1 MIVPLVRDEQHLVD
15 LLDRQ
20 FSRAQL
26 DAITLGLDAP
36 SAIIAGAGS
45 GKTTVMA
52 ARVVWLVG
60 HLGIPPERILGLTFT
75 NKAAAELG
83 QRIRSSL
90 ELLGVDHAEAG
101 WGEVTASTYHAFAGT
116 LIAEHGLRLGIEPD
130 LRVVTD
136 ASRFQRFAR
145 AIESFEGPLDLV
157 TTYVPRLVPDAMKL
171 DSELSEHLVTPAALR
186 AYDELITAFAD
197 GGLSDQK
204 VVATAAATARKRSE
218 LSRLVDAYRAAKH
231 ADGVMDFSDQMA
243 WGAELALLP
252 AVRDSMLEKYD
263 VVLLDEYQD
272 TSVAQRDLLVGL
284 FAGLPVTAVGDP
296 AQGIYGWRGAA
307 TGNLEDFLDDFAIE
321 GVLGRRLTLR
331 QTYRCRPEIIGAA
344 NHIISAF
351 YEDARVTRSVE
362 PLMSGKEPGGR
373 VEVALHSTVS
383 QEIDA
388 MVRQIEQI
396 REEGAVPLRSVA
408 ILVRVAAENGEIVKA
423 LRDSHIP
430 FEIVGLQGLLAQPE
444 VRDVVSLLE
453 VVDDVTANPA
463 TLRLLTGPRWNI
475 GPRDLALLGRRASQ
489 LSRSVGSEDAAE
501 ASLAADLAHAV
512 EGTDPT
518 EIVALADA
526 LEDLGD
532 LAYSSDAR
540 QRFAELSSIITSVRR
555 HSSEPLIDLARRAV
569 RVLDLDIELEAGD
582 VEGAGDNLALFL
594 DAVATYAE
602 SDRYASLAGLL
613 SYFNAEEVYNQGM
626 EVFTPSEAESVKLLT
641 IHRAKGLEWNTVFVP
656 FMSANVFP
664 TGQGRANWITTAS
677 AVPTALRGDRS
688 SLPQMADGPGDW
700 TDESRSVHDSLNKGL
715 GHMEERRLAYV
726 AYTRAEERLVLS
738 GHWWGRTQI
747 KPRGPSEFL
756 LATREWLVVSGS
768 DATTWAPA
776 PAPGAT
782 NPHLDT
788 VQRADWPAAPPQ
800 LARRRALAAA
810 VRQALDR
817 PDRPAVDQP
826 LLATDRL
833 DELCADVDLLLAE
846 ADAVA
851 SQERVVTLPG
861 SFSTTSMLGLAD
873 DEAKFARELARP
885 MPRRPSSAA
894 RFGTRFHAWVE
905 AHYGQQVLLDPAELP
920 GQGDVDLNS
929 DAELDEVIRLFSE
942 GEYGQRDPFAIEAPF
957 SIILAGQQVIGR
969 IDAVFATTLEDGRT
983 GFQVVDWKTNKK
995 ATADPLQLSVYRLA
1009 WAELNGVAP
1018 EDVTGAFYYVRLG
1031 RTVRYGAAQLLDRPA
1046 LEVLLRGGGGP
1057 D

>member
-1 MIVPLVRDEQHLVD
+1 MTPLVRDEKHLVA
-15 LLDRQ
+15 LLGRD

-26 DAITLGLDAP
+26 DAITLALDAP

-83 QRIRSSL
+83 QRIRASL
-90 ELLGVDHAEAG
+90 ETLGVDHAEAG
-101 WGEVTASTYHAFAGT
+101 WGEVTASTYHAFAGS
-116 LIAEHGLRLGIEPD
+116 LIAEHGLRLGVEPD

-145 AIESFEGPLDLV
+145 AVEAFEGTLDLV

-171 DSELSEHLVTPAALR
+171 DSELSEHLVTPEDLR
-186 AYDELITAFAD
+186 AYDAKVMAVD
-197 GGLSDQK
+197 DWAGSDQK
-204 VVATAAATARKRSE
+204 VIAIAAGAARKRTE
-218 LSRLVDAYRAAKH
+218 LSRLVDAYRAAKL

-243 WGAELALLP
+243 WGAQLAML
-252 AVRDSMLEKYD
+252 AEVRESMLEKYD

-284 FAGLPVTAVGDP
+284 FKGLPVTAVGDP

-307 TGNLEDFLDDFAIE
+307 TGNLEDFLDDFAID
-321 GVLGRRLTLR
+321 GVAGERLTLL

-351 YEDARVTRSVE
+351 YEDAKVTRSVE
-362 PLMSGKEPGGR
+362 ALTSGKEAGGK
-373 VEVALHSTVS
+373 VEVALHQTVS
-383 QEIDA
+383 EEISS
-388 MVRQIEQI
+388 MVSEIETI
-396 REEGAVPLRSVA
+396 RDEGVVPLRSVA

-444 VRDVVSLLE
+444 VQDVVSLLE

-463 TLRLLTGPRWNI
+463 TLRLLTGPRWNV

-489 LSRSVGSEDAAE
+489 LSRSVGSGGDAE
-501 ASLAADLAHAV
+501 ASLASDLAHAV

-532 LAYSSDAR
+532 LAYSAAAR
-540 QRFAELSSIITSVRR
+540 ERFAELSSLITAVRR
-555 HSSEPLIDLARRAV
+555 HSSEPLIDLTRRAV
-569 RVLDLDIELEAGD
+569 RALDLDIELEAGD

-656 FMSANVFP
+656 FMSATVFP
-664 TGQGRANWITTAS
+664 TGQSRANWLTTAS
-677 AVPTALRGDRS
+677 AVPTALRGDRA
-688 SLPQMADGPGDW
+688 SLPQMADDPEHW
-700 TDESRSVHDSLNKGL
+700 TDESRVVHDSRNKEL

-738 GHWWGRTQI
+738 GHWWGRSQI

-756 LATREWLVVSGS
+756 METRNWLMENGDNATR
-768 DATTWAPA
+768 WAEA

-800 LARRRALAAA
+800 LTRRRALAAG
-810 VRQALDR
+810 VREMLEGS
-817 PDRPAVDQP
+817 DRPALDVP
-826 LLATDRL
+826 LIAADRL
-833 DELCADVDLLLAE
+833 DQLSADVDLLLAE

-851 SQERVVTLPG
+851 AQERIVTLP
-861 SFSTTSMLGLAD
+861 SSVSTTSMLGLAE
-873 DEAKFARELARP
+873 DEAKFARDLARP
-885 MPRRPSSAA
+885 MPRQPSPAA

-929 DAELDEVIRLFSE
+929 DAELELVIQMFSD
-942 GEYGQRDPFAIEAPF
+942 GEYGQRNPYAIEAPF
-957 SIILAGQQVIGR
+957 SIVLAGQQVIGR
-969 IDAVFATTLEDGRT
+969 IDAVFATTLDDGRS
-983 GFQVVDWKTNKK
+983 GFEVVDWKTNKK
-995 ATADPLQLSVYRLA
+995 ATADPLQLSIYRLA
-1009 WAELNGVAP
+1009 WAELNGVDPA
-1018 EDVTGAFYYVRLG
+1018 DVRGAFYYVRLG
-1031 RTVRYGAAQLLDRPA
+1031 QTVRFGADDLLDRPA
-1046 LEVLLRGGGGP
+1046 LEALLSGSDP
-1057 D
+1057 SLA

>member
-1 MIVPLVRDEQHLVD
+1 MTGPLVPDEHDLVRR
-15 LLDRQ
+15 LDQ
-20 FSRAQL
+20 PFSRAQL
-26 DAITLGLDAP
+26 DAITLGLGAP

-83 QRIRSSL
+83 QRIRASL
-90 ELLGVDHAEAG
+90 ETLDVDHAEAG
-101 WGEVTASTYHAFAGT
+101 WGEVTASTYHAFAGS
-116 LIAEHGLRLGIEPD
+116 LIAEHGLRLGVEPD

-145 AIESFEGPLDLV
+145 AVESYEGDLDLV

-186 AYDELITAFAD
+186 DYDARVIAAV
-197 GGLSDQK
+197 SDQK
-204 VVATAAATARKRSE
+204 VFATAAATARKRTE
-218 LSRLVDAYRAAKH
+218 LSMLVDAYRSAKL

-243 WGAELALLP
+243 WGAQLAMLP
-252 AVRDSMLEKYD
+252 EVRESMLEKYD

-284 FAGLPVTAVGDP
+284 FKGLPVTAVGDP

-307 TGNLEDFLDDFAIE
+307 TGNLEDFLDDFTID
-321 GVLGRRLTLR
+321 GVPGERLTLR

-344 NHIISAF
+344 NSIISAF
-351 YEDARVTRSVE
+351 YEDAKVTRSVE
-362 PLMSGKEPGGR
+362 PLTSGKDPGGT
-373 VEVALHSTVS
+373 VEVSLHSTVS
-383 QEIDA
+383 QEIRA
-388 MVRQIEQI
+388 MVRQIEEI
-396 REEGAVPLRSVA
+396 RDAGVIPLRSVA

-444 VRDVVSLLE
+444 VQDVVSLLE

-463 TLRLLTGPRWNI
+463 ALRLLTGPRWNI
-475 GPRDLALLGRRASQ
+475 GPRDLALLGRRASR
-489 LSRSVGSEDAAE
+489 LSRSVGSTETE

-532 LAYSSDAR
+532 LAYSDAAR
-540 QRFAELSSIITSVRR
+540 ERFAELSSLITTVRR
-555 HSSEPLIDLARRAV
+555 HSSEPLIDLTRRAV
-569 RVLDLDIELEAGD
+569 RALDLDIELEAGD
-582 VEGAGDNLALFL
+582 IEGGGDNLALFL

-602 SDRYASLAGLL
+602 SDRYASLSGLL

-656 FMSANVFP
+656 FMSATVFP
-664 TGQGRANWITTAS
+664 TGQSRANWITVAS
-677 AVPTALRGDRS
+677 AVPTALRGDRA
-688 SLPQMADGPGDW
+688 SLPQMADDVDDW
-700 TDESRSVHDSLNKGL
+700 TDDSRGVHDGQVKAL

-738 GHWWGRTQI
+738 GHWWGRTQV

-756 LATREWLVVSGS
+756 LETRQWLIDNGS
-768 DATTWAPA
+768 DATEWAPA
-776 PAPGAT
+776 PSDDAT
-782 NPHLDT
+782 NPHLET

-800 LARRRALAAA
+800 LTRRHALADA
-810 VRQALDR
+810 VREILDR
-817 PDRPAVDQP
+817 PERPARDVP
-826 LLATDRL
+826 LLPVDRL
-833 DELCADVDLLLAE
+833 DQLSADVDLLLAE

-851 SQERVVTLPG
+851 AMERVVTLPG
-861 SFSTTSMLGLAD
+861 SVSTTSMLGLAE

-885 MPRRPSSAA
+885 MPRQPSPAA
-894 RFGTRFHAWVE
+894 RFGTRFHAWIE

-929 DAELDEVIRLFSE
+929 DAELDEVIVMFSK
-942 GEYGQRDPFAIEAPF
+942 GEYGQRTPYAIEAPF
-957 SIILAGQQVIGR
+957 SIVLAGQQVIGR
-969 IDAVFATTLEDGRT
+969 IDAVFSSAPGTFE
-983 GFQVVDWKTNKK
+983 VVDWKTNKK
-995 ATADPLQLSVYRLA
+995 ATADPLQLSIYRLA
-1009 WAELNGVAP
+1009 WAELNGVDPA
-1018 EDVTGAFYYVRLG
+1018 DVTGSFYYVRLG
-1031 RTVRYGAAQLLDRPA
+1031 QTVRYGAEDLLDRPA
-1046 LEVLLRGGGGP
+1046 LEALLSGN
-1057 D
+1057 

>member
-1 MIVPLVRDEQHLVD
+1 MNGPLVPNEQD
-15 LLDRQ
+15 LIERLDRQ

-83 QRIRSSL
+83 QRIRASL
-90 ELLGVDHAEAG
+90 ETLGVDHAEAG
-101 WGEVTASTYHAFAGT
+101 WGEVTASTYHAFAGS
-116 LIAEHGLRLGIEPD
+116 LIAEHGLRLGVEPD

-145 AIESFEGPLDLV
+145 AVESYEGTLDLV

-171 DSELSEHLVTPAALR
+171 DSELSEHLVTPEALR
-186 AYDELITAFAD
+186 DYDAQVIAAI
-197 GGLSDQK
+197 SDQK
-204 VVATAAATARKRSE
+204 VIAASSATARKRTE
-218 LSRLVDAYRAAKH
+218 LSMLVDAYRLAKL

-243 WGAELALLP
+243 WGAQLAMLP
-252 AVRDSMLEKYD
+252 EVRESMLEKYD

-284 FAGLPVTAVGDP
+284 FKGLPVTAVGDP

-307 TGNLEDFLDDFAIE
+307 TGNLEDFLDDFAID
-321 GVLGRRLTLR
+321 GVPGERLTLR

-344 NHIISAF
+344 NSIISAF
-351 YEDARVTRSVE
+351 YDDAKVTRSVE
-362 PLMSGKEPGGR
+362 PLTSGKEAGGK
-373 VEVALHSTVS
+373 VEVSLHSTVS
-383 QEIDA
+383 QEISA
-388 MVRQIEQI
+388 MVREIEEI
-396 REEGAVPLRSVA
+396 RDEGVVPLRSVA

-444 VRDVVSLLE
+444 VQDVVSLLE

-489 LSRSVGSEDAAE
+489 LSRSVGGAESES
-501 ASLAADLAHAV
+501 SLAADLAHAV

-532 LAYSSDAR
+532 FNYSDAAR
-540 QRFAELSSIITSVRR
+540 ERFGELASLISSVRR
-555 HSSEPLIDLARRAV
+555 HSSEPLIDLTRRAV
-569 RVLDLDIELEAGD
+569 RALDLDIELEAGD

-641 IHRAKGLEWNTVFVP
+641 VHRAKGLEWNTVFVP
-656 FMSANVFP
+656 FMSATVFP
-664 TGQGRANWITTAS
+664 TGQGRANWITYAN

-688 SLPQMADGPGDW
+688 SLPQMADAPEDW
-700 TDESRSVHDSLNKGL
+700 TDDSRGVHDGRIKEL
-715 GHMEERRLAYV
+715 GQMEERRLAYV

-756 LATREWLVVSGS
+756 LETRKWLIDAGHHATV
-768 DATTWAPA
+768 WAEA
-776 PAPGAT
+776 PVDGAT

-788 VQRADWPAAPPQ
+788 VRRAEWPAAPPV
-800 LARRRALAAA
+800 LARRHALAAA
-810 VRQALDR
+810 VREILDR
-817 PDRPAVDQP
+817 PDQPAHDVP
-826 LLATDRL
+826 LIPVDRL
-833 DELCADVDLLLAE
+833 DQLSADVDLLLAE

-851 SQERVVTLPG
+851 AKERVVTLPG
-861 SFSTTSMLGLAD
+861 SVSTTSMLGLAE

-885 MPRRPSSAA
+885 MPRQPSPAA

-929 DAELDEVIRLFSE
+929 DAELDEVIQMFSD
-942 GEYGQRDPFAIEAPF
+942 GEYGQRNPHAIEAPF
-957 SIILAGQQVIGR
+957 SIVLAGQQVIGR
-969 IDAVFATTLEDGRT
+969 IDAVFATSLDDGRS
-983 GFQVVDWKTNKK
+983 GFEVVDWKTNKK
-995 ATADPLQLSVYRLA
+995 ATADPLQLSIYRLA
-1009 WAELNGVAP
+1009 WAELSGVDPA
-1018 EDVTGAFYYVRLG
+1018 DVTGAFYYVRLG
-1031 RTVRYGAAQLLDRPA
+1031 QTVRYGADDLLDRPA
-1046 LEVLLRGGGGP
+1046 LEALLSGN
-1057 D
+1057 